1 MKTNDNSP
9 GHSQSNNE
17 GQQNSLFDL
26 TSEESGIVESINSS
40 MGKASSQTN
49 AVANSFMPLAAKMRP
64 KTLTDYVG
72 QQHILGRDSPL
83 AQSIE
88 QGHCH
93 SLIFWGPPGSGKTT
107 LAEII
112 AQHANAEIERVSAVT
127 SGIKEIRSAIEKAKL
142 RAQSESANKRRTVLF
157 VDEVHRFN
165 KSQQDAFLPHIEDG
179 TIIFIG
185 ATTENPAFELNQAL
199 LSRTRLYTLKKL
211 TRDDLAYV
219 LQRALSLCET
229 EQQLRIELSGD
240 AKQSLLNR
248 SDGDARRLLNLL
260 ENCLDSL
267 PTIPTAQVTDAE
279 SQQVDHAVTGNSK
292 ADVKTITVE
301 LIAQVAGSK
310 IALYDKGGDAFYD
323 LISAFHKSVRGS
335 SPDAA
340 LYWYARILTAGGDAL
355 YVGRR
360 LLAIASEDIGNAD
373 PRAMQLAINAWD
385 TFHRV
390 GPSEGERAI
399 AQATV
404 YMALAPKS
412 NAVYQAFNKA
422 KVLAQQTCDLDVPLH
437 LKNATSSITKDLGHG
452 SEYRYAHDEAN
463 AFAAG
468 ENYFPEVLAKGD
480 SSYTRL
486 YQPTE
491 RGLEKKLKEKLDY
504 LNQLDRNSHDQRY

>member
-1 MKTNDNSP
+1 VST
-9 GHSQSNNE
+9 
-17 GQQNSLFDL
+17 QQQQTSLFTAEQNNQSATSKVSAPLADAL
-26 TSEESGIVESINSS
+26 TASIT
-40 MGKASSQTN
+40 A
-49 AVANSFMPLAAKMRP
+49 PLAARMRP
-64 KTLTDYVG
+64 KNLTEYVG
-72 QQHILGRDSPL
+72 QQHILADNSPL
-83 AQSIE
+83 RQAIM

-93 SLIFWGPPGSGKTT
+93 SLIFWGPSGSGKTT

-112 AQHANAEIERVSAVT
+112 ATHAKANVIRLSAVT
-127 SGIKEIRSAIEKAKL
+127 SGIKDIRQAIEQAKI
-142 RAQSESANKRRTVLF
+142 RKQGENQCRTVLF

-185 ATTENPAFELNQAL
+185 ATTENPAFELNQAI
-199 LSRTRLYTLKKL
+199 LSRTSVYTLKKL
-211 TRDDLAYV
+211 QPNELSQVLA
-219 LQRALSLCET
+219 RALTLLST
-229 EQQLRIELSGD
+229 EKKLATDKQLSTDTKIIITLKDD

-248 SDGDARRLLNLL
+248 SNGDARRLLNLL
-260 ENCLDSL
+260 ESCFDSL
-267 PTIPTAQVTDAE
+267 EFTATNE
-279 SQQVDHAVTGNSK
+279 SNNTTQLTKVISA
-292 ADVKTITVE
+292 E

-335 SPDAA
+335 DADAA
-340 LYWYARILTAGGDAL
+340 LYWYARILIGGGDAL
-355 YVGRR
+355 YVARR

-412 NAVYQAFNKA
+412 NAVYKAFNQAKA
-422 KVLAQQTCDLDVPLH
+422 LAKQTSTLEVPEH
-437 LKNATSSITKDLGHG
+437 LKNSTSDITKKLGHG
-452 SEYRYAHDEAN
+452 ASYRYAHDEIN

-468 ENYFPEVLAKGD
+468 ENYFPEALAKANSYNSYD
-480 SSYTRL
+480 SKSSEFNTMF
-486 YQPTE
+486 YQPSD
-491 RGLEKKLKEKLDY
+491 RGLEKQLKEKLNY
-504 LNQLDRNSHDQRY
+504 LNQLNQNSKEQRYE

>member
-1 MKTNDNSP
+1 MDNE
-9 GHSQSNNE
+9 HQQS
-17 GQQNSLFDL
+17 SLFSLEQDND
-26 TSEESGIVESINSS
+26 GGQVNSS
-40 MGKASSQTN
+40 TSTLA
-49 AVANSFMPLAAKMRP
+49 APLAAKMRP
-64 KTLTDYVG
+64 QTLEDYVG
-72 QQHILGRDSPL
+72 QQHILGIDSPL
-83 AQSIE
+83 RKAIA

-112 AQHANAEIERVSAVT
+112 ATHAKAKVIRLSAVT
-127 SGIKEIRSAIEKAKL
+127 SGIKDIRLAIEQAKI
-142 RAQSESANKRRTVLF
+142 RANNTHSETADKDSKTVLF

-165 KSQQDAFLPHIEDG
+165 KSQQDAFLPYIEDG

-185 ATTENPAFELNQAL
+185 ATTENPAFELNQAI
-199 LSRTRLYTLKKL
+199 LSRARVYTLKKL
-211 TRDDLAYV
+211 NPN
-219 LQRALSLCET
+219 
-229 EQQLRIELSGD
+229 ELSQVLERTLALVSKDEDINILLDND

-260 ENCLDSL
+260 ENCLDSQERKL
-267 PTIPTAQVTDAE
+267 
-279 SQQVDHAVTGNSK
+279 SGNINSLS
-292 ADVKTITVE
+292 ITVE

-335 SPDAA
+335 DPNAA
-340 LYWYARILTAGGDAL
+340 LYWYARILTGGGDAL
-355 YVGRR
+355 YVARR

-399 AQATV
+399 AQAAV

-412 NAVYQAFNKA
+412 NAVYMAFSQA
-422 KVLAQQTCDLDVPLH
+422 KVLAEQTSSLDVPEH
-437 LKNATSSITKDLGHG
+437 LKNSTSEITRALGHG
-452 SEYRYAHDEAN
+452 VDYRYAHNEVN

-468 ENYFPEVLAKGD
+468 ENYFPEALAKAQEHSNG
-480 SSYTRL
+480 YNTEL
-486 YQPTE
+486 YQPSD
-491 RGLEKKLKEKLDY
+491 RGLEKQLKEKLDY
-504 LNQLDRNSHDQRY
+504 LQQLNKNSNEQRYD

>member
-1 MKTNDNSP
+1 LKTSDKASSQDRSQDNAQL
-9 GHSQSNNE
+9 SQS
-17 GQQNSLFDL
+17 SLFDL
-26 TSEESGIVESINSS
+26 PEDDLLSQNTPKDSVEGLTPNEY
-40 MGKASSQTN
+40 
-49 AVANSFMPLAAKMRP
+49 FMPLAAKMRP
-64 KTLTDYVG
+64 KVLKDYVG
-72 QQHILGRDSPL
+72 QQHILSPNSPL

-112 AQHANAEIERVSAVT
+112 AQHSNAAIERVSAVT
-127 SGIKEIRSAIEKAKL
+127 SGIKEIRAAIDRAKV
-142 RAQSESANKRRTVLF
+142 RANGQFNSNLSSKTHNDKRRTVLF

-185 ATTENPAFELNQAL
+185 ATTENPAFELNKAL
-199 LSRTRLYTLKKL
+199 LSRARLYILKKL
-211 TRDDLAYV
+211 TGDDLRLV
-219 LQRALSLCET
+219 LTRAVDLYKN
-229 EQQLRIELSGD
+229 EQNIHVLLNDD
-240 AKQSLLNR
+240 ATQSLLNR

-260 ENCLDSL
+260 ENCVDGSELSSIDLDN
-267 PTIPTAQVTDAE
+267 AQCSISA
-279 SQQVDHAVTGNSK
+279 
-292 ADVKTITVE
+292 E
-301 LIAQVAGSK
+301 LISQVAGSK
-310 IALYDKGGDAFYD
+310 VALYDKGGDAFYD

-355 YVGRR
+355 YVARR

-373 PRAMQLAINAWD
+373 PRALQIGVNAWD

-399 AQATV
+399 AQAAV

-422 KVLAQQTCDLDVPLH
+422 KVLAEQTSQLDVPLH
-437 LKNATSSITKDLGHG
+437 LKNVKSGISEQLGEG
-452 SEYRYAHDEAN
+452 RDYRYAHNEPN

-468 ENYFPEVLAKGD
+468 ENYFPEALGQGGD
-480 SSYTRL
+480 SYTRL
-486 YQPTE
+486 YEPTE
-491 RGLEKKLKEKLDY
+491 RGLEKQLKDKLEYLEKL
-504 LNQLDRNSHDQRY
+504 NRESHERRY